1 MCKGNIKNWTKLF
14 GGVEITKEEN
24 NVRFLKFTFA
34 FRYIFLLYLHQ
45 LRIQLIKCDSFMK
58 SKNIGSVI
66 DFDRENAIKD

>member
-14 GGVEITKEEN
+14 GGAEITKEGN

-34 FRYIFLLYLHQ
+34 FRYILLYLHQ

-58 SKNIGSVI
+58 SKNIGSEI
-66 DFDRENAIKD
+66 DSDRENAIKD